1 MREDDDGSLKEDD
14 HGNLREDDNGVVVI
28 VTSFGSKSLE
38 FIFYKITIGICRS
51 LKCRGILAKKSGLK
65 ASA

>member
-38 FIFYKITIGICRS
+38 FIFYKITIGICR
-51 LKCRGILAKKSGLK
+51 LKWRGILAKKSGLK